1 MILNTGLSLLL
12 ISFFITLTTSSPLPT
27 LTDDP
32 EVTHEITFEIE
43 QGGEPLGNLTLGLF
57 GTVVPK
63 TATNFYELS
72 KSKYKDT
79 IFHRVIKDFMIQ
91 GGDFE
96 FFDGTG
102 GSSIYGKHFP
112 DENFDLKHD
121 RKGRL
126 SMANAGAD
134 TNGAQF
140 FITSKETS
148 YLDGKHVVFG
158 QLTSGETTFDL
169 IEGTETGKNNKPKK
183 DVKIVNVE
191 AKELKKV
198 YDIAKA
204 GVEPEPTTSIASPAD
219 EETGY
224 IEDSGDS
231 AIDKSGSSES
241 SSSVAEEADKLLNT
255 EHNDTEGEIKV
266 PGDSFDTPV
275 GESGSTPKTHLALIP
290 LLILIVILGFVL
302 FKVKNKLLFA
312 FRGPRYRR
320 L

>member
-12 ISFFITLTTSSPLPT
+12 ISLFATLTTSSPLPT

-43 QGGEPLGNLTLGLF
+43 QGGDPLGKFTLGLF

-72 KSKYKDT
+72 KTKYKGT

-96 FFDGTG
+96 NFDGTG
-102 GSSIYGKHFP
+102 GSSIYGKQFP

-126 SMANAGAD
+126 SMANAGPG

-148 YLDGKHVVFG
+148 YLDGHHVVFG
-158 QLTSGETTFDL
+158 QLISGDTTFDL
-169 IEGTETGKNNKPKK
+169 IEGTETDQNDKPKK
-183 DVKIVNVE
+183 DITIVGVE

-198 YDIAKA
+198 YDIAKP
-204 GVEPEPTTSIASPAD
+204 GVEPEPTTSLSSAAD

-224 IEDSGDS
+224 IQDSGDS
-231 AIDKSGSSES
+231 AIDKTGS
-241 SSSVAEEADKLLNT
+241 SSSSSFTEEANKLLDS
-255 EHNDTEGEIKV
+255 EHNDTEGEVKV
-266 PGDSFDTPV
+266 PGDSWDTPV

-290 LLILIVILGFVL
+290 LVILIVILGFVL